1 MIKSFFIKML
11 NVFLHSTNARSL
23 LLKKNIVSSF
33 LLKMISFSISLLIVP
48 MTINYVNPT
57 KYGIWLTLSSIISW
71 LSYFDLG
78 FANGF
83 RNRFTEARA
92 SGNNVLARQYV
103 STAYAVLSL
112 LFLCVGLLATIVN
125 RYIDWSA
132 VLNIDDVYREEL
144 RLTFGLLTCF
154 FCIDVVAKIFT
165 TMLTADQKPA
175 VASLI
180 TTVGQVCA
188 LITIYLLTK
197 LVSSGSL
204 VSLAVTFSFVPCL
217 VLILFSIVSFTL
229 GRYKEMAPSVKYVQF
244 GLTKKILSLGTQFF
258 LIMVSMLF
266 IYQCLSVIILRVL
279 GAEAVTQYNVA
290 NRIFTIVYMACN
302 IIIAPFWSAFTDAY
316 VKLDY
321 TWMRAMVKKLEKVWL
336 FGCIPLLVVLLV
348 FSDFIYDV
356 WIGESVDV
364 PFALS
369 VSMALYVM
377 FQTVANIYMYLING
391 TSKVRVQLIVYASFA
406 LISVPMIVL
415 SCHSF
420 GIAGAVIVP
429 ALVYAIQAIVG
440 KVQITKL
447 IEGRATG
454 IWNK

>member
-1 MIKSFFIKML
+1 MMNCMRMNLRSGTDRRTVLVKRNIVASFVIKGWSVLMQFL
-11 NVFLHSTNARSL
+11 LVPLTLHSLGAYENGL
-23 LLKKNIVSSF
+23 
-33 LLKMISFSISLLIVP
+33 
-48 MTINYVNPT
+48 
-57 KYGIWLTLSSIISW
+57 WLTISSIISW

-92 SGNNVLARQYV
+92 SGNNILARQYI
-103 STAYAVLSL
+103 STTYAVLSL
-112 LFLCVGLLATIVN
+112 LFFCVGLLATIAN
-125 RYIDWSA
+125 RYVDWCV

-144 RLTFGLLTCF
+144 RLTFGLLICF
-154 FCIDVVAKIFT
+154 FCIDFVAKIFT

-180 TTVGQVCA
+180 ATVGQVCA
-188 LITIYLLTK
+188 LVTIYSLTK
-197 LVSSGSL
+197 LVPSGSL
-204 VSLAVTFSFVPCL
+204 VSLAVTFSFVPCV
-217 VLILFSIVSFTL
+217 VLILFSIFSFTL
-229 GRYKEMAPSVKYVQF
+229 GRYKEIAPSVKYVRF

-266 IYQCLSVIILRVL
+266 IYQCLSFIILRVL

-290 NRIFTIVYMACN
+290 NRIFTIVYMACS
-302 IIIAPFWSAFTDAY
+302 IIIVPFWSAFTDAY
-316 VKLDY
+316 VKQDY
-321 TWMRAMVKKLEKVWL
+321 VWMRAMVSKLEKVWL
-336 FGCIPLLVVLLV
+336 FGCIPLLALLLV

-356 WIGESVDV
+356 WIGDSVVV
-364 PFALS
+364 PFPLS

-391 TSKVRVQLIVYASFA
+391 TSKVRVQLIVYVSFA
-406 LISVPMIVL
+406 LISIPMIVF
-415 SCHSF
+415 SCQSF

-429 ALVYAIQAIVG
+429 ALAYVIQAIVG
-440 KVQITKL
+440 KVQITK
-447 IEGRATG
+447 IVNGRATG